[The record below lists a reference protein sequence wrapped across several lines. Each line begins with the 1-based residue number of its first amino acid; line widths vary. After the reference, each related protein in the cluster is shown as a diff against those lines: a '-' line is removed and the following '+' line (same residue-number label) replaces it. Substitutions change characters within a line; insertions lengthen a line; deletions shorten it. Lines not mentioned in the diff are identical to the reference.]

1 MNASQIDWD
10 SGQDHANTNAL
21 LMLHRLLRGRYVLAI
36 SLAVVFGVAGGV
48 LGYMSQKP
56 QYKSTGQIRIQP
68 SLPKV
73 LFQTEQ
79 STATQMFSS
88 FVSSQAEFIKEGGVI
103 DRALASDEWRSV
115 SHLSDIESTYDVQKR
130 LKVTPSRLAQEVI
143 YVSFTDENPK
153 VSAVLVASIMD
164 SYIEEYGKEGSIDIP
179 EIVGMLEERH
189 EKLIADRN
197 GFDAQILAIA
207 GKYRTENLE
216 PLVEDALETIRSL
229 EAQRDLLKSQIKRYE
244 LVAEKSDKANDEP
257 MTAEEAA
264 IEDPMIAGLIQR
276 RTELAEARD
285 EMMISEGLREG
296 HREVQRLNSMIESNQ
311 KRIEDR
317 LKDLQA
323 GDKSLVF
330 VDSRGDPI
338 PSKLE
343 LEAKIQTLDLA
354 IEAEKSK
361 SKKLFE
367 DSIDLKDYRAK
378 RADKQASIVQ
388 VSQRL
393 DQIDTESRVA
403 DMERITGKISITHR
417 PKPMSRPTSDSRVKM
432 AGVGF
437 VGMSSLPV
445 MVILALGYFNH
456 RIDYSDDDIL
466 MGSSNGIVGML
477 PDLGTSIADKELAD
491 ASAFAVHQIR
501 SQLQIKNLEG
511 GTRVYGV
518 TSPAPQDGKTSMLI
532 ALGLSF
538 AESGD
543 RTLLLDMD
551 FIGRGLSVHFGFSNA
566 PSLAEVLESSEE
578 LDGLVHETEFEGL
591 SILPAGFGDDE
602 RVSRLSPR
610 SVGALIS
617 HLRTRYDT
625 ILIDSGPIMGS
636 VEASFVT
643 PQADGVIVVIG
654 RGQHKP
660 LVVKAIEHIRSLNG
674 NIIATIF
681 NRALV
686 QDLRQSSN
694 SMSVHFS
701 RQMSRQQEMVSSRP
715 NMRVGP
721 VAGALFRSKSSDKD
735 APLAK
740 GENS

>member
-10 SGQDHANTNAL
+10 SGQDQANANAL

-36 SLAVVFGVAGGV
+36 SLALVFGVVGGG
-48 LGYMSQKP
+48 LGYMSKKP
-56 QYKSTGQIRIQP
+56 QYESTGQIRIQP

-88 FVSSQAEFIKEGGVI
+88 FVSSQAEFIKKGGVI
-103 DRALASDEWRSV
+103 DRALVSDEWRDV
-115 SHLSDIESTYDVQKR
+115 SQLSDIQSAFDVQRR
-130 LKVTPSRLAQEVI
+130 LKVSPSRVAQEVI
-143 YVSFTDENPK
+143 YVSFSDENPK
-153 VSAVLVASIMD
+153 VSSVLVTAIMD

-179 EIVGMLEERH
+179 EIVGMLKDREGDLTAE
-189 EKLIADRN
+189 RN

-216 PLVEDALETIRSL
+216 PLVQDALYTIRSL
-229 EAQRDLLKSQIKRYE
+229 EAQREVFISQMKRYE
-244 LVAEKSDKANDEP
+244 MVNNKDESESSEP
-257 MTAEEAA
+257 MTAEQAA
-264 IEDPMIAGLIQR
+264 VSDPMIAGLIAR
-276 RTELAEARD
+276 RTELEQARD

-296 HREVQRLNSMIESNQ
+296 HRDVQRIASMIASNEQ
-311 KRIEDR
+311 RIETR
-317 LKDLQA
+317 LEDLQ
-323 GDKSLVF
+323 GGGKSLVF
-330 VDSRGDPI
+330 VDEQGVPI

-343 LEAKIQTLDLA
+343 LEAKIHNLDIV
-354 IEAEKSK
+354 IENARRE

-367 DSIDLKDYRAK
+367 DSIELKANIAK
-378 RADKQASIVQ
+378 REEAQTSISQ

-393 DQIDTESRVA
+393 DQIDTESRVE
-403 DMERITGKISITHR
+403 DVKRISGKISITHR
-417 PKPMSRPTSDSRVKM
+417 PKPASRPTSDSRIKM

-437 VGMSSLPV
+437 IGFSSLPV
-445 MVILALGYFNH
+445 MVILAFGYFNH

-466 MGSSNGIVGML
+466 MGSSNGIIGML
-477 PDLGTSIADKELAD
+477 PDLGSSIADKELAD

-501 SQLQIKNLEG
+501 SQLQIKNITGE
-511 GTRVYGV
+511 TRVYGV

-532 ALGLSF
+532 AIGLSF

-543 RTLLLDMD
+543 RTLLVDMD
-551 FIGRGLSVHFGFSNA
+551 FIGRGLSVHFGFPDS
-566 PSLAEVLESSEE
+566 PSLAESLEVDDEI
-578 LDGLVHETEFEGL
+578 DGLIHETEFEGL

-610 SVGALIS
+610 SIGSLVA
-617 HLRTRYDT
+617 HLRTKYDT
-625 ILIDSGPIMGS
+625 ILIDSGPILGS

-643 PQADGVIVVIG
+643 PQADGVIVVVG
-654 RGQHKP
+654 RGQHRP
-660 LVVKAIEHIRSLNG
+660 LVMKAIEHIKSLNG

-686 QDLRQSSN
+686 QDLRQSSS

-701 RQMSRQQEMVSSRP
+701 RQMSRQQEMVSARP
-715 NMRVGP
+715 NLRVGP
-721 VAGALFRSKSSDKD
+721 VAGALFSSKKREADT
-735 APLAK
+735 PIAK
-740 GENS
+740 GTDS